1 MARSSAPV
9 SVGVGISVSGDIK
22 ENPLGVIKGLTN
34 ALQSVESKL
43 SESVREARR
52 QRFTWAEIGDALGV
66 SRQAA
71 WERFSTD

>member
-9 SVGVGISVSGDIK
+9 SVGVNVSVSGDIK

-34 ALQSVESKL
+34 ALRSVELKL
-43 SESVREARR
+43 SESVHEARR
-52 QRFTWAEIGDALGV
+52 QRFTWGEIGDALGV